1 MQVSLHVYE
10 EGYIGVN
17 KACRIKY
24 TRVTFYHFQTSFTFK
39 FTLIYFNLHYL
50 KLCSNVIIVKEF
62 FGNNFTV
69 QNLHG
74 VSS

>member
-10 EGYIGVN
+10 EGFIGAN

-39 FTLIYFNLHYL
+39 ITLIYFNLYYL
-50 KLCSNVIIVKEF
+50 KFCSNLIIVKEF

-69 QNLHG
+69 KNLHG